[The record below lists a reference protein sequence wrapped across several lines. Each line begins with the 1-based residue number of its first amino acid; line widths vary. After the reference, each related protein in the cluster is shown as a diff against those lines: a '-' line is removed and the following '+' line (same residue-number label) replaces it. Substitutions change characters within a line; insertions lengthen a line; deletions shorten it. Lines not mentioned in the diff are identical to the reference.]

1 MGGDDRDR
9 PKKSWREI
17 DASKDRSSQRRD
29 DGPRPGTRAAA
40 RSSAA
45 QQQYRS
51 ALEKLFDGG
60 GAAAGTGWAKV
71 LPEMPKDPASEG
83 RQDLLRALRTATGRT
98 AVEKAVAAL
107 LERFPL
113 PDDPDVLTQVLL
125 HRDDA
130 LVLEALRKLDAL
142 LPLRIPAG
150 RAVLETRL
158 RTLEDDPDREPDV
171 RTLAG
176 QLRRK
181 V

>member
-1 MGGDDRDR
+1 MSGDDR

-17 DASKDRSSQRRD
+17 DASKDRSSHRKD
-29 DGPRPGTRAAA
+29 DRPRLGTKAAQ

-60 GAAAGTGWAKV
+60 GAGATAGWSKV
-71 LPEMPKDPASEG
+71 LPEMPKDPATEG
-83 RQDLLRALRTATGRT
+83 RQELLRAIRTATGRS

-107 LERFPL
+107 LARFPL
-113 PDDPDVLTQVLL
+113 PDDPDVLTQVLV
-125 HRDDA
+125 HGDDDLVRQA
-130 LVLEALRKLDAL
+130 LGKLDAL
-142 LPLRIPAG
+142 LPLRTPAG
-150 RAVLETRL
+150 KAVLETRL
-158 RTLEDDPDREPDV
+158 RTLEDDPDRDHDV

-176 QLRRK
+176 QVRRK

>member
-1 MGGDDRDR
+1 MGGDDR

-29 DGPRPGTRAAA
+29 DRPKPGTRAAE

-60 GAAAGTGWAKV
+60 AAAGTRWAKV
-71 LPEMPKDPASEG
+71 LPEMPKDPATEG
-83 RQDLLRALRTATGRT
+83 RQELLRAVRTATGRT
-98 AVEKAVAAL
+98 QVGKAVAAL
-107 LERFPL
+107 LERFAL
-113 PDDPDVLTQVLL
+113 PDDPDVLSQVLL

-130 LVLEALRKLDAL
+130 LVLSALGMLDAL
-142 LPLRIPAG
+142 LPLRTPTG
-150 RAVLETRL
+150 KAVLETRL

-171 RTLAG
+171 RRLAG
-176 QLRRK
+176 QVRRK